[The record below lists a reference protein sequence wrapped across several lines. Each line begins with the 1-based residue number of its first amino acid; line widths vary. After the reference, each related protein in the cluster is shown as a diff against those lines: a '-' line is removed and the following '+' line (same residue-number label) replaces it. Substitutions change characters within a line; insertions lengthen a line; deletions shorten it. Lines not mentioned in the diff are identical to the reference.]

1 MRGSAAARLR
11 RILAGVAFSFSTGTA
26 GAAELQEPITLQSR
40 NGVLDILLVA
50 KAAVIPSLF
59 PLVPTGWVYDI
70 CLNPHNGSIARPKPV
85 RRTCMAARV
94 CSSTKATH

>member
-11 RILAGVAFSFSTGTA
+11 RILAGVAFSFSMGTA
-26 GAAELQEPITLQSR
+26 GAADLQEPITLQSR

-50 KAAVIPSLF
+50 KAAAIPSLF
-59 PLVPTGWVYDI
+59 PLAPTGWETPIMDRM
-70 CLNPHNGSIARPKPV
+70 IARPKPV

-94 CSSTKATH
+94 CSSPKATH